1 MARTSPA
8 PDGADLARERLI
20 VSSRDPPR
28 ALGRSFAIDIHIG
41 RRLRRR
47 RRDLGLSQAALA
59 DAIGVRFQQ
68 IQKYESG
75 LNKLS
80 AARLWGVATALGVT
94 PNFFFVGLAGAEA
107 LAEDG

>member
-1 MARTSPA
+1 
-8 PDGADLARERLI
+8 
-20 VSSRDPPR
+20 
-28 ALGRSFAIDIHIG
+28 LGRSFAIDVHIG

-59 DAIGVRFQQ
+59 NAVGVRFQQ

-80 AARLWGVATALGVT
+80 AARLWGVSTALGVT

-107 LAEDG
+107 LAED

>member
-1 MARTSPA
+1 
-8 PDGADLARERLI
+8 
-20 VSSRDPPR
+20 
-28 ALGRSFAIDIHIG
+28 
-41 RRLRRR
+41 
-47 RRDLGLSQAALA
+47 
-59 DAIGVRFQQ
+59 VRFQQ